1 MLSED
6 LEALLNHLRV
16 PWRHRKYVR
25 TTNLIERSFVEERRV
40 TKTIP
45 RFFNEKSCLKL
56 VHATLIRA
64 AGTWQRIGITATERA
79 QLDLLYQELKIEP
92 ATQRRAVAG

>member
-1 MLSED
+1 M
-6 LEALLNHLRV
+6 
-16 PWRHRKYVR
+16 
-25 TTNLIERSFVEERRV
+25 EERRR

-64 AGTWQRIGITATERA
+64 ADSWQRIGITATEKA
-79 QLDLLYQELKIEP
+79 QLHLLYQELKIED
-92 ATQRRAVAG
+92 ATEMSAVA

>member
-1 MLSED
+1 M
-6 LEALLNHLRV
+6 
-16 PWRHRKYVR
+16 
-25 TTNLIERSFVEERRV
+25 EERRR
-40 TKTIP
+40 TKTIS

-64 AGTWQRIGITATERA
+64 AGIWQRIGITATERA

-92 ATQRRAVAG
+92 ATEISAVA